1 MKLFI
6 PIGTLITLVGIFI
19 LFRCVYKVAK
29 ARNSK
34 LSDESI
40 DILLKDRETT
50 HWTCKHRLERAED
63 VMQDLKEYISK
74 F

>member
-19 LFRCVYKVAK
+19 LFRCVYKVDK

-34 LSDESI
+34 LSDEELKTALQSVVPTN
-40 DILLKDRETT
+40 LLALFLSAIGLMT
-50 HWTCKHRLERAED
+50 
-63 VMQDLKEYISK
+63 VIIGIVFS
-74 F
+74 